1 MLSHLHIEN
10 FALIDLLDIDF
21 GEGLNVLTGSTGAGK
36 SIIVGALDLILG
48 GRGGEEIIRTGEA
61 ACVVEA
67 DFKLESAELA
77 KSIESRFDISLDGR
91 TITVR
96 REYRR
101 KGGGRAFIEGSQV
114 SLSELKELSE
124 HLADILGQH
133 SHQAL
138 LDPAT
143 HCGYLDRFAGLE
155 KQVSELRSLYNKSVN
170 LRNDLQASDRIA
182 REISDRIDLLSFQI
196 NEIERADLSSGEEEK
211 LKDEK
216 KLLENSQKI
225 RETVQQAS
233 RLLLEDDGSAIERIG
248 EAVKSL
254 GAVAPAS
261 GAVKEITGLLGTVS
275 DSLRDSVNALQNL
288 ASRLDDDPQRLEEVN
303 LRLDEIYRLKK
314 KYGAN
319 INEIL
324 EYAEKSR
331 AELASLKT
339 RQTDTRN
346 LRERLD
352 KSVKEL
358 NDLAHQV
365 SAQRKKAAPSLE
377 KLVME
382 KLVLMGIPKAQF
394 RIENGTAQ
402 GSDDSF
408 YKFEDKPLA
417 GDATGFDVVE
427 FQFCA
432 NPGEGLKP
440 LARIASGGEISR
452 VMLALKNAFLSYGP
466 TGRRRGGA
474 CEIFDEIDVGI
485 SGDVA
490 AKVARQLKELSK
502 RQQVICI
509 THLAQIASLGD
520 SHFKVF
526 KSPQRG
532 RSVTRVQLLDQK
544 ERIKEIA
551 SLISG
556 EKISPKAIAGAE
568 ELLRNGGQDK

>member
-10 FALIDLLDIDF
+10 FALIDLLDLDF

-48 GRGGEEIIRTGEA
+48 GRGSEEIIRTGES

-67 DFKLESAELA
+67 AFLLESAGLSRE
-77 KSIESRFDISLDGR
+77 IESRLDISLDDR
-91 TITVR
+91 MVTVR

-101 KGGGRAFIEGSQV
+101 KGGGRAFVGGSQV
-114 SLSELKELSE
+114 SIVELKELSE

-143 HCGYLDRFAGLE
+143 HCGYLDRFAGLD
-155 KQVSELRSLYNKSVN
+155 KQVSEIRSLYNRAIN
-170 LRNDLQASDRIA
+170 LRNDLQSSDRVA
-182 REISDRIDLLSFQI
+182 REIGDRIDLLSFQI
-196 NEIERADLSSGEEEK
+196 NEIERADLAPGEEEK

-216 KLLENSQKI
+216 KLLENSRKI
-225 RETVQQAS
+225 RETIQLAS
-233 RLLLEDDGSAIERIG
+233 RLLVEDDGAAIERIG
-248 EAVKSL
+248 EAEKSL
-254 GAVAPAS
+254 NMVAMAS
-261 GAVKEITGLLGTVS
+261 GEVKEIAGSLRGAS

-303 LRLDEIYRLKK
+303 LRLDQIFRLKK

-319 INEIL
+319 IDEIL
-324 EYAEKSR
+324 QYAQRSTG
-331 AELASLKT
+331 ELADLKT
-339 RQTDTRN
+339 KQTDTGK
-346 LRERLD
+346 LRERFD
-352 KSVKEL
+352 KAVTEL
-358 NDLAHQV
+358 NALAQQV
-365 SAQRKKAAPSLE
+365 SARRKKAAPSLE

-382 KLVLMGIPKAQF
+382 KLVSMGIPRAQF
-394 RIENGTAQ
+394 RIEIGAAQ
-402 GSDDSF
+402 AGDDAL
-408 YKFEDKPLA
+408 YKSGDKSLA
-417 GDATGFDVVE
+417 GDANGFDIVE

-440 LARIASGGEISR
+440 LAKIASGGEISR
-452 VMLALKNAFLSYGP
+452 VMLAMKNAFLSRGA
-466 TGRRRGGA
+466 GGGKRGGA
-474 CEIFDEIDVGI
+474 CEVFDEIDVGI

-502 RQQVICI
+502 KHQVICI

-520 SHFKVF
+520 RHFKVF
-526 KSPQRG
+526 KTPQKG
-532 RSVTRVQLLDQK
+532 RSVTRVRLLEQED
-544 ERIKEIA
+544 RIKEIA

-556 EKISPKAIAGAE
+556 EKISPRAIAGAE
-568 ELLRNGGQDK
+568 ELLRNADID